1 MHRLILSLF
10 LMMFMFLF
18 PGPCGVYAAAPPD
31 LQYGQMPFDKSV
43 DEVLKMFKGADI
55 REDNTPYI
63 EAISDYV
70 LERYF
75 KGGLKKDPEKGPCF
89 YPNVVK
95 KYVVSYPTDSDIEYL
110 TLYFEG
116 FESPAKPYR
125 LFMVKKNYRKP
136 GVVVFNLSVLFD
148 GWARRIE
155 AMVGSE
161 PVIHQGTFQKFDS
174 SAHEYYSPA
183 MVGVWDGGGTLV
195 FLMVADST
203 EGALGPEIIYVS
215 SKGLARYLNNCK
227 FMSGGQAA
235 EQ

>member
-1 MHRLILSLF
+1 MV
-10 LMMFMFLF
+10 
-18 PGPCGVYAAAPPD
+18 PGLCAVSEAAMPD
-31 LQYGQMPFDKSV
+31 LQYGRIPFDKSV
-43 DEVLKMFKGADI
+43 DEVMKMFKGADI

-63 EAISDYV
+63 EAINDYL
-70 LERYF
+70 LEKYF
-75 KGGLKKDPEKGPCF
+75 EGGLKRDPEKGPCF
-89 YPNVVK
+89 YPDVVK
-95 KYVVSYPTDSDIEYL
+95 KYVVSYPKDSDLENL

-125 LFMVKKNYRKP
+125 LFMVKKNFREP
-136 GVVVFNLSVLFD
+136 EVVVFNLSVLFD

-161 PVIHQGTFQKFDS
+161 PVIHQGTFQKFDAP
-174 SAHEYYSPA
+174 AHEYYSPA
-183 MVGVWDGGGTLV
+183 MVGVWDGDGTLV

-227 FMSGGQAA
+227 FMSGGQSN
-235 EQ
+235 Q